1 MHVFSVGPLE
11 LMVVLVIALLV
22 IGPKKLPEVG
32 RSVGKGL
39 SEFKGAL
46 RGVAGGRDD
55 EEGFLA
61 KWASDGDDGDE
72 DDPFGDERR
81 REEEERFRAIQ
92 DEEEADARRRFP
104 SEA

>member
-1 MHVFSVGPLE
+1 MEVFSVGPLE

-22 IGPKKLPEVG
+22 IGPKKLPEMG

-46 RGVAGGRDD
+46 RGVADGRD
-55 EEGFLA
+55 EEESTLL
-61 KWASDGDDGDE
+61 KWDSDDE
-72 DDPFGDERR
+72 DDALGDERR
-81 REEEERFRAIQ
+81 REEEERAFRAIRA
-92 DEEEADARRRFP
+92 EEEARARGSFP